1 MHLSGCSSLGPC
13 PFSSPSVAFVRFL
26 RVCQSLRARELESSR
41 ELESARE
48 VPGILFITIE
58 IPCFFFSCDKLKR
71 CLRAHLFFSSV
82 RAAGRAVF
90 VCDGTLHCAFNNY
103 LYLQILTQ
111 LPCLF
116 SESRVSVR
124 LPHSVTCSVLTCCSH
139 ACVCEAVSST
149 GSMFY
154 LVRSHFVIW

>member
-1 MHLSGCSSLGPC
+1 MSIAHKPQFKTMRLCLRTCQQIWNSMNKKLGT
-13 PFSSPSVAFVRFL
+13 RI
-26 RVCQSLRARELESSR
+26 RNNQDRAI
-41 ELESARE
+41 E
-48 VPGILFITIE
+48 VLFITIE

-154 LVRSHFVIW
+154 LVRSHILIW